1 MANPVN
7 VAIVGAGRG
16 RAQLRAIQA
25 LPDLFDLVAW
35 VDIDLPLL
43 HERIDEA
50 GLSRDLASGSLQETL
65 DQRDVHAVVV
75 ATWARTHEL
84 LVGQALD
91 AGKHVLVEK
100 PYTLT
105 LPAAKTLQDKA
116 DAAGLKVVVNQQW
129 RYMPGQRTMRRLIAQ
144 RVHGEPQVG
153 HMVTY
158 KPRGGEYPD
167 SEHSQLWQM
176 TVHEI
181 DSVIAMMGQPIVEV
195 AGHSFRPP
203 ATTWRRES
211 TATAE
216 LTFQSGARVAM
227 VSTSDSR
234 QGSHEF
240 RIECSQDALVYRN
253 THGFGG
259 VEQISG
265 RRRRTPRRAHR
276 RQRRTPAPRRHRHAQ
291 LGRLDQWRPR
301 TRNQRPP
308 KPPDHRRPRR
318 PPPIHPLR
326 PNRTRPPL
334 GNPLNTLRHSREDGN
349 LEAAQP
355 GTRLGARRPPP
366 VGASLVGAR
375 RCFGLEGFT

>member
-1 MANPVN
+1 METPIK
-7 VAIVGAGRG
+7 VAVVGAGRG
-16 RAQLRAIQA
+16 RSQIRSLQA
-25 LPDLFDLVAW
+25 LPELFNLVAW
-35 VDIDLPLL
+35 VDLNLPLL

-50 GLSRDLASGSLQETL
+50 GLSRDLASDSLQETL
-65 DQRDVHAVVV
+65 DQGQVDAVVV

-100 PYTLT
+100 PYALT
-105 LPAAKTLQDKA
+105 LPAARILQDKA
-116 DAAGLKVVVNQQW
+116 NAAGLKVVVNQQW
-129 RYMPGQRTMRRLIAQ
+129 RYMPGQRTMRRLIAE

-181 DSVIAMMGQPIVEV
+181 DSVISMMGQPIVSV

-216 LTFQSGARVAM
+216 LTFESGARVAM

-234 QGSHEF
+234 QGAHEF

-259 VEQISG
+259 VEQILAGSG
-265 RRRRTPRRAHR
+265 RTSGRA
-276 RQRRTPAPRRHRHAQ
+276 
-291 LGRLDQWRPR
+291 D
-301 TRNQRPP
+301 
-308 KPPDHRRPRR
+308 
-318 PPPIHPLR
+318 
-326 PNRTRPPL
+326 
-334 GNPLNTLRHSREDGN
+334 
-349 LEAAQP
+349 
-355 GTRLGARRPPP
+355 
-366 VGASLVGAR
+366 
-375 RCFGLEGFT
+375 

>member
-1 MANPVN
+1 METPLKIAV
-7 VAIVGAGRG
+7 VGAGRG
-16 RAQLRAIQA
+16 RSQVRSIQA
-25 LPDLFDLVAW
+25 LPELFQLVAW
-35 VDIDLPLL
+35 VDINLPLL

-50 GLSRDLASGSLQETL
+50 GLSRNLASGSLQETL
-65 DQRDVHAVVV
+65 DEQEVDAVVV

-105 LPAAKTLQDKA
+105 LPAARTLQDKA
-116 DAAGLKVVVNQQW
+116 NAAGLRVVVNQQW

-144 RVHGEPQVG
+144 RAHGEPQVG

-181 DSVIAMMGQPIVEV
+181 DSVISMMGQPIVEV

-203 ATTWRRES
+203 ATTWNRES

-216 LTFQSGARVAM
+216 LTFESGARVAM

-234 QGSHEF
+234 QGAHEF

-259 VEQISG
+259 VEQILAGSG
-265 RRRRTPRRAHR
+265 EL
-276 RQRRTPAPRRHRHAQ
+276 Q
-291 LGRLDQWRPR
+291 
-301 TRNQRPP
+301 NV
-308 KPPDHRRPRR
+308 
-318 PPPIHPLR
+318 PIDGGDE
-326 PNRTRPPL
+326 RPPL
-334 GNPLNTLRHSREDGN
+334 DVIVMRSWGNWIQGGPEPETSGLQNLQIIGALDALLQSTLTGKT
-349 LEAAQP
+349 EAVM
-355 GTRLGARRPPP
+355 L
-366 VGASLVGAR
+366 
-375 RCFGLEGFT
+375 

>member
-1 MANPVN
+1 MANPIN
-7 VAIVGAGRG
+7 VAIVGAGAGG
-16 RAQLRAIQA
+16 RSQLRSIQA
-25 LPDLFDLVAW
+25 LPKRLFNLVAW
-35 VDIDLPLL
+35 VDINLPLL
-43 HERIDEA
+43 QERIDEA
-50 GLSRDLASGSLQETL
+50 GLSKDLASGSLEANPPGTSQV
-65 DQRDVHAVVV
+65 DAVVV

-105 LPAAKTLQDKA
+105 LPAAKTLQNKA
-116 DAAGLKVVVNQQW
+116 DSAGLKVVVNQQW
-129 RYMPGQRTMRRLIAQ
+129 RYMPGQRTMRRLIAE

-181 DSVIAMMGQPIVEV
+181 DSVISMMGQPIVEV

-240 RIECSQDALVYRN
+240 RIECSKDALVYRN
-253 THGFGG
+253 TT
-259 VEQISG
+259 
-265 RRRRTPRRAHR
+265 RLWRRRTNPRRLR
-276 RQRRTPAPRRHRHAQ
+276 RA
-291 LGRLDQWRPR
+291 
-301 TRNQRPP
+301 
-308 KPPDHRRPRR
+308 
-318 PPPIHPLR
+318 
-326 PNRTRPPL
+326 
-334 GNPLNTLRHSREDGN
+334 RERSD
-349 LEAAQP
+349 
-355 GTRLGARRPPP
+355 
-366 VGASLVGAR
+366 
-375 RCFGLEGFT
+375 

>member
-1 MANPVN
+1 MANPIN
-7 VAIVGAGRG
+7 VAVVGAGRG
-16 RAQLRAIQA
+16 RSQIRSLQA
-25 LPDLFDLVAW
+25 LPELFQLVAW
-35 VDIDLPLL
+35 VDLNLPLL

-65 DQRDVHAVVV
+65 DQRQVDAVVV

-105 LPAAKTLQDKA
+105 LPAARMLQDKA
-116 DAAGLKVVVNQQW
+116 NAAGLKVVVNQQW
-129 RYMPGQRTMRRLIAQ
+129 RYMPGQRTMRRLIAE
-144 RVHGEPQVG
+144 RAHGEPQVG

-181 DSVIAMMGQPIVEV
+181 DSVISMMGQPIVAV

-203 ATTWRRES
+203 ATTWKRES

-234 QGSHEF
+234 QGAHEF

-259 VEQISG
+259 VEQILAGSG
-265 RRRRTPRRAHR
+265 ELQNVPIDGGDERPT
-276 RQRRTPAPRRHRHAQ
+276 PRRHRHAQ
-291 LGRLDQWRPR
+291 LGRLDQRRLR

-308 KPPDHRRPRR
+308 KPPNHRRPRR

-326 PNRTRPPL
+326 QNRTCSPLAAILFVPFENDCGRPRTQPL
-334 GNPLNTLRHSREDGN
+334 S
-349 LEAAQP
+349 
-355 GTRLGARRPPP
+355 
-366 VGASLVGAR
+366 V
-375 RCFGLEGFT
+375 